1 MKPIYIKLIAALVLI
16 GSLIAVYFIFG
27 DIVFNQTHNIDQEV
41 EHSMDG
47 ITAIKIKKMSIQI
60 LLYTQQITK
69 IFMQHSKVKLA
80 LHQKTQSLF
89 SKHLKKMRF

>member
-47 ITAIKIKKMSIQI
+47 ITAIKIKKCQFRYYCIHSRLRRFLCNIQ
-60 LLYTQQITK
+60 
-69 IFMQHSKVKLA
+69 
-80 LHQKTQSLF
+80 
-89 SKHLKKMRF
+89 R